1 MRRAE
6 HSAVGPRSAGA
17 RARPTPV
24 ACALIALLAI
34 ACTRAPEKVP
44 PPNVVLV
51 SIDSLR
57 ADHVHAYGYERETTP
72 TLDAMASGG
81 VRFETALSPTSWT
94 LPAHITLLTGKHP
107 EQHQVI
113 KSKRALAKRAV
124 TLAEALHDAGYATA
138 GFVSGPYLQDVHGY
152 AQGFDVYDTDV
163 ISSEPE
169 QSRKDVTSP
178 ELVRRAT
185 AWLEDWR
192 QTTPNKPF
200 FLFVHFYDVH
210 FDYVPP
216 PPYDRMFDSEA
227 PEAVGGNDAYDHILP
242 GMESRDLERV
252 LALYDGEI
260 RWTDENLGQLL
271 EVLENFS
278 GAEDTLVVVTSD
290 HGEEFL
296 DHQWRGHSKTLYDEA
311 IHVPLVMK
319 YPRRIPAGQVVD
331 DQVRLSDVAPTI
343 LGLAGVH
350 HPKFGSGSKGPHR
363 ERDLTPWIT
372 GGSPLEPFPR
382 LLAFGELR
390 RSTTQGLVSVRS
402 PEEKYIE
409 AIADPNTY
417 WHFRLSDDP
426 TEKDLV
432 SDPPRARALASER
445 KAWLADLPGREL
457 GFWTRVELKKSHV
470 DRLRALGYLE

>member
-1 MRRAE
+1 MARAE
-6 HSAVGPRSAGA
+6 HLAPGPRSA
-17 RARPTPV
+17 RNRPWRTAV
-24 ACALIALLAI
+24 GCTLVALLAT
-34 ACTRAPEKVP
+34 ACTRTPETVP
-44 PPNVVLV
+44 SPNVVLV

-72 TLDAMASGG
+72 TLDALASDG

-107 EQHQVI
+107 EQHRVI

-124 TLAEALHDAGYATA
+124 TLAEALRRAGYATA

-185 AWLEDWR
+185 AWLESWQ
-192 QTTPNKPF
+192 QTTPKRPF

-216 PPYDRMFDSEA
+216 PPYDRMFDPEA
-227 PEAVGGNDAYDHILP
+227 PKAVGGNDAYDHILP
-242 GMESRDLERV
+242 GMETRDLERV
-252 LALYDGEI
+252 IALYDGEI
-260 RWTDENLGQLL
+260 RWTDENLGHLL
-271 EVLENFS
+271 DVVEKF
-278 GAEDTLVVVTSD
+278 GGTEDTLVVVTSD

-311 IHVPLVMK
+311 VRVPLVMR
-319 YPRRIPAGQVVD
+319 YPRRIPARQIVEP
-331 DQVRLSDVAPTI
+331 QVRLSDVGPTI

-350 HPKFGSGSKGPHR
+350 HPKFGSGSTGPHR

-372 GGSPLEPFPR
+372 GGSPPEPFPH

-390 RSTTQGLVSVRS
+390 RSTIQGLVSVRS

-409 AIADPNTY
+409 SLANPDRS

-426 TEKDLV
+426 AEKDVV
-432 SDPPRARALASER
+432 SDPARARALASER
-445 KAWLADLPGREL
+445 EAWLADLPNRKR